1 MRGIVVLALLAAVSV
16 STPRPA
22 GAYIA
27 VKANRLTLC
36 EVILEFPD
44 VVLLEIEKS
53 DPATGAFKATVREVL
68 AGKKPEQPIRLALLS
83 DGKLPER
90 LGGLR
95 PGSTLVAFFGSP
107 DRRSLFLADG
117 GWFVTNPD
125 KGWERWNQFRDDFRT
140 LFAGGP
146 KELAEAVR
154 TLQRGGSATVPI
166 QLLGTDHE
174 ARSYVR
180 YDADFPHRRWP
191 ALPPKAARP
200 DLDELR
206 KKARGQSA
214 PGRLE
219 AMLHLASLPD
229 SEPELRR
236 GLRDSHAE
244 VRAAAA
250 FGLGQQKELSDGAI
264 SDLAKAL
271 ADEDRFAAAFSAW
284 SLGRAGPRAAAAIR
298 DLEKALSD
306 RDFDHD
312 YRPHRA
318 AEAAEAILRI
328 DPKGSA
334 ADAALKLLLSDRMLN
349 DRRIDS
355 EGTRTAAARTLGRCG
370 PAAKGAIPDLRTH
383 LEDSVPSTRIAAAE
397 AIFLAGGKDADR
409 TAARRVLA
417 TGMAKGERLDR
428 IRAVRATAAVGE
440 SSLRTEL
447 QRAAADADPDIA
459 REATAALRTFAQ

>member
-1 MRGIVVLALLAAVSV
+1 MRGIVVLALLAAVSAI
-16 STPRPA
+16 PRPA

-44 VVLLEIEKS
+44 VVLLEIQKS
-53 DPATGAFKATVREVL
+53 DPATGAYVATVREVL

-107 DRRSLFLADG
+107 DRRSLFLAEG

-125 KGWERWNQFRDDFRT
+125 KGWERWNQFRDDFRN

-146 KELAEAVR
+146 KELADAVR
-154 TLQRGGSATVPI
+154 VLQRGGSARVPI
-166 QLLGTDHE
+166 QPLGTDAE

-191 ALPPKAARP
+191 ALPPKAVLP

-206 KKARGQSA
+206 KLARGPSI

-229 SEPELRR
+229 SEPDLRR
-236 GLRDSHAE
+236 GLRDTHAE

-271 ADEDRFAAAFSAW
+271 ADEDRFAASFAAA

-355 EGTRTAAARTLGRCG
+355 EGTRTAAARSLGRCG
-370 PAAKGAIPDLRTH
+370 PSAKGAISDLRTH

-397 AIFLAGGKDADR
+397 AMFLVGAGDKDR
-409 TAARRVLA
+409 TAARRLLA
-417 TGMAKGERLDR
+417 AEMAKGARIDR
-428 IRAVRATAAVGE
+428 IRAIRATAAVGE

-447 QRAAADADPDIA
+447 QRAATDTDPDIA
-459 REATAALRTFAQ
+459 REATAALRTFSK